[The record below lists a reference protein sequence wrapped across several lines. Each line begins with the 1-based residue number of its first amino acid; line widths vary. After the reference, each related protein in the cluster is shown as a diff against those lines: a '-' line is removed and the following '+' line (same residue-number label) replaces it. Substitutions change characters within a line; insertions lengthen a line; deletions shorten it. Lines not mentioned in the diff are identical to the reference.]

1 MSLIDTIRE
10 IEMRDMGEP
19 EGSPAE
25 AMKLAGALRE
35 SYDEAAI
42 KRVAGL
48 VKRAFEEVGATDTW
62 AYHVYRGLR
71 KNPAVDKQAREL
83 ASIGYQCLG
92 RALIKVKSAKGFG
105 WPTAFAQDAMKT
117 IALVGA
123 GAGVP
128 LGGGAWMINRG
139 LKNQDKDIRAMEIQR
154 DTYGRLA
161 QEVEDE
167 LRRRNL
173 DPTPENVAA
182 TVDYLT

>member
-1 MSLIDTIRE
+1 MSLIHTIRE
-10 IEMRDMGEP
+10 IEMRDLGVHQGTP
-19 EGSPAE
+19 GDLLKVAE
-25 AMKLAGALRE
+25 AFRE
-35 SYDEAAI
+35 NYDEAAI

-48 VKRAFEEVGATDTW
+48 IKRAFEEVGATDTW

-71 KNPAVDKQAREL
+71 MNPRVDKQAREL
-83 ASIGYQCLG
+83 ASIGYQCVG
-92 RALIKVKSAKGFG
+92 RASIKTKSAKGRWLIPG
-105 WPTAFAQDAMKT
+105 LQETAKT

-128 LGGGAWMINRG
+128 IGGGAWLINRG
-139 LKNQDKDIRAMEIQR
+139 LKNQDKEIRAKEIQR

-167 LRRRNL
+167 LRRRNP